1 MYSAAAGHTDAH
13 FHCCDSCLR
22 LELVQKPVY
31 PNRLEIHPE
40 MRGGDGESR
49 VKGDKGK
56 PRINMNSWGGEED
69 RDIEA

>member
-1 MYSAAAGHTDAH
+1 MPQIRAGAET
-13 FHCCDSCLR
+13 CLSKQAR
-22 LELVQKPVY
+22 NTSRDE
-31 PNRLEIHPE
+31 
-40 MRGGDGESR
+40 GGDGESR

>member
-1 MYSAAAGHTDAH
+1 MPQIRAGAET
-13 FHCCDSCLR
+13 CLSKQAR
-22 LELVQKPVY
+22 NTSRDP
-31 PNRLEIHPE
+31 
-40 MRGGDGESR
+40 GGGADGESR